1 MRQGAI
7 LLFSF
12 LITAIVGCGGGAGSS
27 NNFAGTS
34 TNPSLSSANS
44 PVTGSSTPTPGSGS
58 TTSSSSPTSGSS
70 APGGTA
76 ASGTAA
82 SNPPATP
89 ATSSGAEVTILSPVD
104 GAAVGSP
111 AQVSASASGSA
122 AISAMQLYVDDAVGF
137 QAASAQINAALQL
150 PDGAHTIVAQAWDRN
165 GNSYKSAPVHIV
177 VQGGASPA
185 APAPTPAP
193 PAPAPPAPAPPAPPA
208 PAPPAPAPPAP
219 PSTPAANIGQIQTQ
233 GGWADCDICAGAAGN
248 GPGTPHGM
256 QEGVSSPSLSGS
268 AARFD
273 LGGTAWGAAL
283 WWRELGGHDDA
294 QNLRYDLDFYV
305 GSVSNGQAL
314 EFDVNQTVGG
324 SRYIFGTECD
334 FRGSGTWRVW
344 NAPAAAWVSS
354 GVPCPVPET
363 NTWHHLTWEFQR
375 GGGQTHFIA
384 VTLDGNRHDVGMT
397 FGTKGEAG
405 SGLDVAFQAD
415 LTGSGGSESIWLD
428 NVNLSW

>member
-12 LITAIVGCGGGAGSS
+12 LMTAIVGCGGGAGSS

-34 TNPSLSSANS
+34 TNPSLSTGSS
-44 PVTGSSTPTPGSGS
+44 PVTGGSSSSPGTTTAGSTTPPPSSSGSGS
-58 TTSSSSPTSGSS
+58 TDP
-70 APGGTA
+70 GTA
-76 ASGTAA
+76 SSGTAS
-82 SNPPATP
+82 SNPPTTT
-89 ATSSGAEVTILSPVD
+89 ATSSGAEVTISSPVE
-104 GAAVGSP
+104 GAAVSSP
-111 AQVSASASGSA
+111 AQVTASASGSA
-122 AISAMQLYVDDAVGF
+122 AISSMQLYVDDALGF
-137 QAASAQINAALQL
+137 QADSSQVNAALTL
-150 PDGAHTIVAQAWDRN
+150 PNGAHTIVAQAWDQN

-177 VQGGASPA
+177 VQGGA
-185 APAPTPAP
+185 
-193 PAPAPPAPAPPAPPA
+193 APAPPP
-208 PAPPAPAPPAP
+208 P
-219 PSTPAANIGQIQTQ
+219 PSAPGANVSQIQTQ

-256 QEGVSSPSLSGS
+256 QEGVNSPSLSGS

-305 GSVSNGQAL
+305 DSVSNGQAL

-344 NAPAAAWVSS
+344 NAPGA
-354 GVPCPVPET
+354 T
-363 NTWHHLTWEFQR
+363 
-375 GGGQTHFIA
+375 
-384 VTLDGNRHDVGMT
+384 
-397 FGTKGEAG
+397 
-405 SGLDVAFQAD
+405 
-415 LTGSGGSESIWLD
+415 
-428 NVNLSW
+428 